1 MYLPKS
7 QIIVK
12 TTRGNEFIIQRTG
25 AEYVGDYI
33 ETSNGLRYAGTNN
46 MNLGPLII
54 PIPLNL
60 MENTHKVLM

>member
-25 AEYVGDYI
+25 AEYVG
-33 ETSNGLRYAGTNN
+33 
-46 MNLGPLII
+46 II
-54 PIPLNL
+54 
-60 MENTHKVLM
+60 